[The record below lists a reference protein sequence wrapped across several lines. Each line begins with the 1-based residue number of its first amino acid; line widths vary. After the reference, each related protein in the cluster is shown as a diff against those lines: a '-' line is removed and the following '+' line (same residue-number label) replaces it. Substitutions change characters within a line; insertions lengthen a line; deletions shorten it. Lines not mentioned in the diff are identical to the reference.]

1 MKPSDISLVQVLG
14 TPAVS
19 PDGRHAVVA
28 VTRPD
33 LEADA
38 YRGGLW
44 VVPTDGSE
52 RARRLTHGPLDSAP
66 VYSPDGVWLA
76 FLRSGPGVKPQVHVM
91 PVAGGESWR
100 VTEQPSGA
108 AEPAW
113 SPDSSRLAF
122 VAQVK
127 EAQAQEGQAQEAR
140 GTGARGTE
148 EGAEEGKR
156 GPRRIT
162 ALRYRWD
169 GAGFTDD
176 RYAQVFVVDPF
187 GDEPPVQVTE
197 GEFDHRGVAW
207 SPAGDLLAF
216 SAARHP
222 GRGEDFFSDVWVCA
236 PDGTGLRRVT
246 RTDLTATQPGFGPDG
261 GLVFVGADPGEEG
274 RRLVARQ
281 TGVWSVPVDGSAPPR
296 RLTDAELHNMPS
308 IGNERLAV
316 PAKDGVLC
324 AVENRGA
331 VELLLVPYGGGEP
344 GVVVGGPREVRGV
357 GHAGGTTVAVV
368 CDASSPAELVAVR
381 DGVEV
386 RLTEFG
392 AGLEVLPIEEVDATA
407 PDGYPVHGW
416 IVRPEGEGPHPVLLM
431 IHGGPFA
438 QYGWRVFDEAQVY
451 ASAGYAVVMGNPRG
465 SSGYGRAHGA
475 YIVGDV
481 GRRSAVDLLA
491 LFDAALATGG
501 LDASRA
507 GVLGG
512 SHGGFMTTWLAA
524 HHGGRFRAAVSERAL
539 NAIDSFHGSSDIG
552 WAFPFD
558 LYGEPS
564 TWAGQSPLTHAGLI
578 TLPMLIIHSEHDWR
592 APVEQAQRLFVAL
605 KLRGVETEMLL
616 FPDEGHEMSRSGLPS
631 RRIARFDAILDWWQ
645 RHL

>member
-1 MKPSDISLVQVLG
+1 M
-14 TPAVS
+14 
-19 PDGRHAVVA
+19 
-28 VTRPD
+28 
-33 LEADA
+33 
-38 YRGGLW
+38 
-44 VVPTDGSE
+44 
-52 RARRLTHGPLDSAP
+52 
-66 VYSPDGVWLA
+66 WLA
-76 FLRSGPGVKPQVHVM
+76 FVRSGPGVKAQVHVM
-91 PVAGGESWR
+91 PISGGESWR
-100 VTEQPSGA
+100 VTEQPFGA
-108 AEPAW
+108 AEPVW

-122 VAQVK
+122 VAQV
-127 EAQAQEGQAQEAR
+127 EEAR
-140 GTGARGTE
+140 GNE
-148 EGAEEGKR
+148 EDAKR
-156 GPRRIT
+156 GPRRVT
-162 ALRYRWD
+162 TLRYRWD
-169 GAGFTDD
+169 GVGFTGE
-176 RYAQVFVVDPF
+176 RFAHVFVVDPF
-187 GDEPPVQVTE
+187 GDEPPLQVTE
-197 GEFDHRGVAW
+197 GDFDHGGVAW

-236 PDGTGLRRVT
+236 PDGTGLRKVT
-246 RTDLTATQPGFGPDG
+246 RTALTATQPSFGPDG
-261 GLVFVGADPGEEG
+261 GLVFVGADPGDEG
-274 RRLVARQ
+274 RRLIAQV
-281 TGVWSVPVDGSAPPR
+281 GVWSVPVDGSVPAR

-331 VELLLVPYGGGEP
+331 VELLRVPYDGGEP
-344 GVVVGGPREVRGV
+344 VVVVGGPREVRGL

-368 CDASSPAELVAVR
+368 CDVSSPAELVAVR

-386 RLTEFG
+386 RLTGFG
-392 AGLEVLPIEEVDATA
+392 AGLEVLPIEEVNATA

-416 IVRPEGEGPHPVLLM
+416 IVRPEGAGPHPVLLM

-524 HHGGRFRAAVSERAL
+524 HHGERFRAAVSERAL

-564 TWAGQSPLTHAGLI
+564 TWAHQSPLTHAGRI
-578 TLPMLIIHSEHDWR
+578 TIPMLIIHSEHDWR

-605 KLRGVETEMLL
+605 KLRGVVTEMLL
-616 FPDEGHEMSRSGLPS
+616 FPDEGHDMSRSGRPS